1 MKGIQPRVGLVG
13 SGIAMIGLAACA
25 SVPPPHERHAAAQAA
40 IRTATE
46 MEAEQI
52 PQAALHLK
60 LAQEQFDK
68 GKALM
73 NDGDN
78 HRATFMLMRAKA
90 DAELALA
97 MARENKTRQEARV
110 LLDKLRAVRGSQP
123 TSSTP
128 EPSGQPSSQP
138 SG

>member
-1 MKGIQPRVGLVG
+1 MKGTQPGVGFIAC
-13 SGIAMIGLAACA
+13 GIAMIGLAACA
-25 SVPPPHERHAAAQAA
+25 STPAPHERHANAQAA

-46 MEAEQI
+46 MDAEQV

-60 LAQEQFDK
+60 LAQEQFDR

-90 DAELALA
+90 DAEIALA
-97 MARENKTRQEARV
+97 MARENKTRTEAQV
-110 LLDKLRAVRGSQP
+110 LLDKLRAVRGP
-123 TSSTP
+123 TSSTK
-128 EPSGQPSSQP
+128 QPPDQP
-138 SG
+138 TG